1 MATKQVKSRV
11 RPHRFYADG
20 NIPADFKGRCRCRRC
35 GLMGKPGDPH
45 HPTDADDEEFP
56 PSPEGDRSKHMIGE
70 SDREAS

>member
-1 MATKQVKSRV
+1 MAAKQVKSKV

-20 NIPADFKGRCRCRRC
+20 EVPPDHKGARRCRRC

-56 PSPEGDRSKHMIGE
+56 ASPEGDFRDRMIGE
-70 SDREAS
+70 GGQAT